1 MQIDID
7 SLETYNALARD
18 GAQSAAASLS
28 QLTGIDTH
36 VEVTNVSLMTPS
48 DLEFEYVG
56 GEFSGVRI
64 ELGDALDGETLLT
77 FDEEARD
84 VIAETLAPDG
94 TERLQES
101 SIKEVGNIMTS
112 GFIDGWADHLET
124 TIDISPPTFLSGS
137 GTDVLAASAAAED
150 EQVFVFRSRVESA
163 AEAID
168 FHILFVPERDS
179 LIEALGPTGEESISF
194 EKLEVFNEMTAAG
207 SENAA
212 DNITTMTGI
221 DADLEVNR
229 MSFVPIDDVPAA
241 VGDRRYIGTV
251 MEFTGKPSG
260 YLVILFDHPSAEA
273 IVDALVPMET
283 DGNWSEMEQSAVK
296 ELGNIMTS
304 GFIDGWA
311 NVLESSIDHSPPEFV
326 SDMGSSIMSPIV
338 GRMARTQEHAF
349 LLDSM
354 IRTDDDGTFHCE
366 ILALPDESELREVLQ
381 DLLVERA
388 DRTHVDPSEV
398 F

>member
-194 EKLEVFNEMTAAG
+194 EKLEVFNEMTKHGAEQAA
-207 SENAA
+207 E
-212 DNITTMTGI
+212 NITTMTGLET
-221 DADLEVNR
+221 DVEVNR

-241 VGDRRYIGTV
+241 VGDRCYIGTV

>member
-18 GAQSAAASLS
+18 GAQSAAESLS

-48 DLEFEYVG
+48 DLEYEYVG

-64 ELGDALDGETLLT
+64 ELDGALAGETLLT
-77 FDEEARD
+77 FDGEARD
-84 VIAETLAPDG
+84 VIAETLAPG
-94 TERLQES
+94 GSEKLRQS
-101 SIKEVGNIMTS
+101 SIEEVGNIMTS
-112 GFIDGWADHLET
+112 GFIDGWADYLDA

-137 GTDVLAASAAAED
+137 GTDVLAAASASAD

-168 FHILFVPERDS
+168 FHILFVPERES
-179 LIEALGPTGEESISF
+179 LIEALGPTGEESVSF
-194 EKLEVFNEMTAAG
+194 EKLEVFNEMTKRGAEQAA
-207 SENAA
+207 E
-212 DNITTMTGI
+212 NITTMTG
-221 DADLEVNR
+221 LETDVDVNR
-229 MSFVPIDDVPAA
+229 MSFVPIDDVPAV
-241 VGDRRYIGTV
+241 VGNKRYIGTV
-251 MEFTGKPSG
+251 MEYTGKPSG
-260 YLVILFDHPSAEA
+260 YLAILFDQPSAEA
-273 IVDALVPMET
+273 VVDALVPMET
-283 DGNWSEMEQSAVK
+283 EGNWSEMEQSAVK

-311 NVLESSIDHSPPEFV
+311 NVLESSIDHSPPTFV
-326 SDMGSSIMSPIV
+326 SDMGASIMSPIV

-354 IRTDDDGTFHCE
+354 IHTDDDGAFHCE
-366 ILALPDESELREVLQ
+366 ILALPDESELREALG

>member
-18 GAQSAAASLS
+18 GARSAAESLS

-48 DLEFEYVG
+48 DLEYEYVG

-64 ELGDALDGETLLT
+64 ELGGALAGETILT
-77 FDEEARD
+77 FDEAAQD
-84 VIAETLAPDG
+84 VIAETLAPG
-94 TERLQES
+94 EGERMRRS
-101 SIKEVGNIMTS
+101 SIEEVGNIMTS
-112 GFIDGWADHLET
+112 GFIDGWADHLEAI
-124 TIDISPPTFLSGS
+124 IDISPPTFLEGS
-137 GTDVLAASAAAED
+137 GTDVLAASAADRD
-150 EQVFVFRSRVESA
+150 EQVFVFRSRVESP

-168 FHILFVPERDS
+168 FHILLVPERDS
-179 LIEALGPTGEESISF
+179 LVEALGPTGEESVSF
-194 EKLEVFNEMTAAG
+194 EKFEVFNEMTKHGAKQAA
-207 SENAA
+207 E
-212 DNITTMTGI
+212 NITTMTGLET
-221 DADLEVNR
+221 DVEVNR
-229 MSFVPIDDVPAA
+229 MSFVPIDEVPAS

-251 MEFTGKPSG
+251 MEYTGKPSG
-260 YLVILFDHPSAEA
+260 YLVILFDPPSAEA
-273 IVDALVPMET
+273 VVDALVPMET
-283 DGNWSEMEQSAVK
+283 EGNWSEMEQSAVK

-311 NVLESSIDHSPPEFV
+311 NVLESSIDHSPPTFV

-354 IRTDDDGTFHCE
+354 IHTDDEGTFQCE
-366 ILALPDESELREVLQ
+366 ILALPDESELRDVLQ

-388 DRTHVDPSEV
+388 DKTQIDPSEV

>member
-7 SLETYNALARD
+7 SLETYNALAGD

-194 EKLEVFNEMTAAG
+194 EKLEVFNEMTKHGAEQAA
-207 SENAA
+207 E
-212 DNITTMTGI
+212 NITTMTGLET
-221 DADLEVNR
+221 DVEVNR

>member
-7 SLETYNALARD
+7 SLETYNTLARD
-18 GAQSAAASLS
+18 GAQSAAESLS

-36 VEVTNVSLMTPS
+36 VQVTNVSLMTPG
-48 DLEFEYVG
+48 DLEYEYVG
-56 GEFSGVRI
+56 SEFSGVRI
-64 ELGDALDGETLLT
+64 ELGGALTGETLLT
-77 FDEEARD
+77 FDEAARS
-84 VIAETLAPDG
+84 VIAGTLAPEEPTDI
-94 TERLQES
+94 RRS
-101 SIKEVGNIMTS
+101 SIEEVGNIMTS
-112 GFIDGWADHLET
+112 GFIDGWADHLQT

-137 GTDVLAASAAAED
+137 GADVLAASAAAED

-163 AEAID
+163 AESID

-179 LIEALGPTGEESISF
+179 LIEALGPTGEESVSF
-194 EKLEVFNEMTAAG
+194 EKLEVFNEMTKHGAEQAA
-207 SENAA
+207 E
-212 DNITTMTGI
+212 NITTMTGLET
-221 DADLEVNR
+221 DVEVNR
-229 MSFVPIDDVPAA
+229 MSFVPIDDVPAT

-251 MEFTGKPSG
+251 MEYTGKPSG
-260 YLVILFDHPSAEA
+260 YLAILFDQPSAEA
-273 IVDALVPMET
+273 VVD
-283 DGNWSEMEQSAVK
+283 AVK

-354 IRTDDDGTFHCE
+354 IHTDGDGAFHCE
-366 ILALPDESELREVLQ
+366 ILALPDESELREVLRE
-381 DLLVERA
+381 LLVERA
-388 DRTHVDPSEV
+388 DRTQVDPSEV